1 MSSVIAAFD
10 AEIAELEA
18 ALAADQ
24 RVVRLRELKR
34 MRDDYMKIS
43 GNGPYTAPTM
53 PWSAAVP
60 ASGGGGGGFGKAA
73 PGRKPS
79 PERVRALQETKALL
93 TGRQGPTRTADIL
106 AHLNERAIYIG
117 GDKPQNNRSAMLYH
131 SPDFQ
136 SHGRSGW
143 TLKNRSAET

>member
-1 MSSVIAAFD
+1 MGRTMSSVIAAFD

-18 ALAADQ
+18 TLAADQ

-43 GNGPYTAPTM
+43 
-53 PWSAAVP
+53 
-60 ASGGGGGGFGKAA
+60 ASGGTVMRIATGKGTA

-79 PERVRALQETKALL
+79 PERVRALQETKTLL

-117 GDKPQNNRSAMLYH
+117 GDKPQNNLSAMLYH